1 MTDGATRIS
10 SREYHSVYPRHRADY
25 FSASEVLRILEECGL
40 EHVTLH
46 EGVAD
51 LDTTASGLRTRSV
64 QSWIE
69 GSSGVFCISVF
80 FRLSVYTVGD
90 DGPIAL
96 RVYRSEDDW
105 FWACVYHS
113 LFAIDPIS
121 TDGKFWRCDGMRSL
135 LAVIR
140 SARSDESTVLG
151 IV

>member
-64 QSWIE
+64 RSWIE

-80 FRLSVYTVGD
+80 FRETIDHYDPAIV
-90 DGPIAL
+90 L

-140 SARSDESTVLG
+140 SARSDKSTVLG